1 MEKYNEL
8 LVSTI
13 KESVDD
19 VLKRLPE
26 LEPQD
31 RYSLIMEWIEVI
43 ADDIDVDDVVVT
55 PLW

>member
-1 MEKYNEL
+1 METYNEL